1 MQKLGLKNQIE
12 KVIRGENTQFLNPKE
27 VEYIKNNLQKN
38 NIKYQIF
45 KPYNEAEKIV
55 IYQNK
60 LEITLFE
67 LESKEN
73 LTHKEILGTLF
84 SHNINENFYGDIII
98 NDKYY
103 IIVSN
108 LIKKYIENNLQTIGK
123 KKVKLIE
130 RSLESVKDFKPKFKK
145 IKLSVSSLRID
156 NVISKLVPT
165 SRKEVDKLIEN
176 KEVILNYEV
185 LKSKVKE
192 LNKEDILS
200 VRKVGKFKVI
210 NYELTKNKKYNIEI
224 NKYI

>member
-27 VEYIKNNLQKN
+27 VEYIKNTLQKN